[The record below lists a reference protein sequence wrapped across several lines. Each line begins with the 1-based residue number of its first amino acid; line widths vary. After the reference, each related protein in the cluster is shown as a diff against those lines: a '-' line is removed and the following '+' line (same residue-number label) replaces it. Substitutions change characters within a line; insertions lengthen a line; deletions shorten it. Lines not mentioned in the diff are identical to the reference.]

1 MQTKVI
7 LMEGKNMEK
16 RIGLTSVGLLAVALI
31 GLNGALAQDNNK
43 NKREYPTLLDT
54 SDVKGAKVKNLQNE
68 DIGAIDE
75 LLVEPPS
82 GRVRFAIVNVGGFL
96 GIGGTRVAVPWTAF
110 QITKEGDKPNF
121 VTDASKDFLEKAPR
135 VDDKK
140 YDSLYARESA
150 EPVFTY
156 WHVIWLP

>member
-1 MQTKVI
+1 MQTKLI
-7 LMEGKNMEK
+7 LIEGRNMKK
-16 RIGLTSVGLLAVALI
+16 RIGLTSVGLLAVVLI
-31 GLNGALAQDNNK
+31 GLNEALAQDNDK
-43 NKREYPTLLDT
+43 NKRDYPALLDT
-54 SDVKGAKVKNLQNE
+54 SDAKGAKVKNLQNE
-68 DIGAIDE
+68 DIGAIDD
-75 LLVEPPS
+75 LLIEPPS

-110 QITKEGDKPNF
+110 QITKEGGKPNF